1 VPALKKLRVPLIVLM
16 LFAVVYGMNSVAD
29 MRQKQAKE
37 LAKQAEQ
44 AKRSAELAASA
55 KLPPSEGARDH
66 GGKAAFALPKSI
78 GVPTAPVKVE
88 IFINNMNSC
97 HQGSVAPMEKVGKIY
112 GGLTRVEW
120 YGTTDPAVSAR
131 ADKLKIGCEAGLVI
145 NGKIERQV
153 DRNGGKVLLSF
164 RGPAGDKYKM
174 EDVYKVI
181 NSELKAKGKK
191 PPVAAIAAE
200 KAISKGAPKH

>member
-1 VPALKKLRVPLIVLM
+1 LKKLQVPLIVLM

-44 AKRSAELAASA
+44 AKRTAELAAAA
-55 KLPPSEGARDH
+55 KLPASEGGH
-66 GGKAAFALPKSI
+66 GHGAEGKAAFPLPKST
-78 GVPTAPVKVE
+78 GAPTAPVKVE
-88 IFINNMNSC
+88 IFINNTNSC
-97 HQGSVAPMEKVGKIY
+97 HQGSVAPMEKVGKVY

-120 YGTTDPAVSAR
+120 YGTTDPGVSAR

-191 PPVAAIAAE
+191 PPAAAVAAE
-200 KAISKGAPKH
+200 KVVTPGGPKH

>member
-1 VPALKKLRVPLIVLM
+1 MKKLQVPLTVLI
-16 LFAVVYGMNSVAD
+16 LFAVIYGMNSVAD

-44 AKRSAELAASA
+44 AKRTAELAAAA
-55 KLPPSEGARDH
+55 KLPASEGGHDH
-66 GGKAAFALPKSI
+66 AAEGKEAFPLPKST
-78 GVPTAPVKVE
+78 GATTAPVKVE
-88 IFINNMNSC
+88 IFINNTNSC
-97 HQGSVAPMEKVGKIY
+97 HQGSVAPMEKMGKVY
-112 GGLTRVEW
+112 GSLMRLEW
-120 YGTTDPAVSAR
+120 YGSTDPAVSAR

-191 PPVAAIAAE
+191 PPAAAVAAE
-200 KAISKGAPKH
+200 RTL

>member
-1 VPALKKLRVPLIVLM
+1 LKKLQVPLIVLV
-16 LFAVVYGMNSVAD
+16 LFAVIYGMNTVSD

-44 AKRSAELAASA
+44 AKRAAELAAASKA
-55 KLPPSEGARDH
+55 DPAQGGKEE
-66 GGKAAFALPKSI
+66 GGKAAFALPKST
-78 GVPTAPVKVE
+78 GSPSAPVKLEV
-88 IFINNMNSC
+88 FINNTNSC
-97 HQGSVAPMEKVGKIY
+97 HQGSVAPMEGLGKVY
-112 GGLTRVEW
+112 GGSLVRLEW
-120 YGTTDPAVSAR
+120 CASTDPRNSAR

-145 NGKIERQV
+145 NGKIEREV
-153 DRNGGKVLLSF
+153 DRNGGKMLLEF

-191 PPVAAIAAE
+191 PPAAAITAA
-200 KAISKGAPKH
+200 KAVSTAAPKH